1 MNDASVVKTI
11 VDICSRSFKIV
22 SDEGYIQLVQ
32 CESAQEFMDVLEVVN
47 EFLDE
52 DMLVFSEIITKPKR
66 NRKIRKR
73 KKEETEYVGP
83 KDKSLG
89 KHIYKDENSRWN
101 KEEAVSYIKRYSREN
116 NKVKLNTQE

>member
-47 EFLDE
+47 EFCDDDILIY
-52 DMLVFSEIITKPKR
+52 SEIITKPKR
-66 NRKIRKR
+66 DRKTRKR
-73 KKEETEYVGP
+73 KKAE
-83 KDKSLG
+83 
-89 KHIYKDENSRWN
+89 
-101 KEEAVSYIKRYSREN
+101 
-116 NKVKLNTQE
+116 

>member
-66 NRKIRKR
+66 NKKIRKR
-73 KKEETEYVGP
+73 KKEETE
-83 KDKSLG
+83 
-89 KHIYKDENSRWN
+89 
-101 KEEAVSYIKRYSREN
+101 
-116 NKVKLNTQE
+116 

>member
-32 CESAQEFMDVLEVVN
+32 CESAEEFMDVLQVVN
-47 EFLDE
+47 DFMDE
-52 DMLVFSEIITKPKR
+52 DMLVFSEIITKPKI

-73 KKEETEYVGP
+73 KKEETE
-83 KDKSLG
+83 
-89 KHIYKDENSRWN
+89 
-101 KEEAVSYIKRYSREN
+101 
-116 NKVKLNTQE
+116 

>member
-22 SDEGYIQLVQ
+22 SDEGYIQRVQ
-32 CESAQEFMDVLEVVN
+32 CEAAQEFMDGLEVVN

-73 KKEETEYVGP
+73 KKEETE
-83 KDKSLG
+83 
-89 KHIYKDENSRWN
+89 
-101 KEEAVSYIKRYSREN
+101 
-116 NKVKLNTQE
+116 